1 MRKVNHSLGVPDM
14 GSSKVADTQ
23 KITSNSNLVS
33 TNFSPNGNNVADN
46 VIQATLYNIIRQQLR
61 RSKSPYGPK
70 PYISYT

>member
-1 MRKVNHSLGVPDM
+1 MRKVNHSLGFPDM
-14 GSSKVADTQ
+14 GSSKVADNQ

-33 TNFSPNGNNVADN
+33 TNFSPNGNNVTDN
-46 VIQATLYNIIRQQLR
+46 VIRLYHIIRQQLR